1 MAIEHIKWNSVEEED
16 SMTEKRRTYYRIIL
30 CLTVALGLTV
40 LSIPFAGAASL
51 DLEGE
56 LKEYLEKH
64 YPWNEIEV
72 SNVQSIGKVENEAP
86 EKIIVE
92 RGPLGKAIFSLHFE
106 NSTKIIVNAN
116 VRALDWVVKSKR
128 PFRKGHVVHRD
139 DVYVSKM
146 DIRKMPSSAI
156 SDPAI
161 IIGKSLKRSVI
172 ANIPIVEG
180 MIEQSQV
187 VKRGKKIILMI
198 ESGGFNIT
206 ATGRIK
212 EKGYV
217 GMPVRA
223 MNLSSKKE
231 VRGILIDENT
241 VRVEM

>member
-1 MAIEHIKWNSVEEED
+1 VEED
-16 SMTEKRRTYYRIIL
+16 SMYKKRRTDYRIIL
-30 CLTVALGLTV
+30 CLTVALSLTI
-40 LSIPFAGAASL
+40 LSLSFANAASWN
-51 DLEGE
+51 LEDE
-56 LKEYLEKH
+56 LKKYLEKR

-72 SNVQSIGKVENEAP
+72 SNVQSMGKVNNEAP
-86 EKIIVE
+86 EKITVE
-92 RGPLGKAIFSLHFE
+92 KGPLGKAVFFLYFE
-106 NSTKIIVNAN
+106 NRRQVIAKAY
-116 VRALDWVVKSKR
+116 VRALDWVVISKR
-128 PFRKGHVVHRD
+128 PFRKGHVVHSD

-156 SDPAI
+156 SDPEI

-231 VRGILIDENT
+231 VRGVLIDENT
-241 VRVEM
+241 VKVEM

>member
-1 MAIEHIKWNSVEEED
+1 MYK
-16 SMTEKRRTYYRIIL
+16 KRRTFYSIIL
-30 CLTVALGLTV
+30 CLPLALSLTV
-40 LSIPFAGAASL
+40 LSLPFANAATW

-56 LKEYLEKH
+56 LKKYLEKH

-72 SNVQSIGKVENEAP
+72 SNVQSLGKVKNEVP

-92 RGPLGKAIFSLHFE
+92 KGPLGSAVFSLYFE
-106 NSTKIIVNAN
+106 NSKKVIARAQ

-128 PFRKGHVVHRD
+128 PFRKGHVLRSD
-139 DVYVSKM
+139 DVYISKM
-146 DIRKMPSSAI
+146 DIRKMPSSAVG
-156 SDPAI
+156 DPEI
-161 IIGKSLKRSVI
+161 IIGKALKRSVI

-187 VKRGKKIILMI
+187 VKRGKKILLII
-198 ESGGFNIT
+198 ESGGLNIT
-206 ATGRIK
+206 AAGKIK